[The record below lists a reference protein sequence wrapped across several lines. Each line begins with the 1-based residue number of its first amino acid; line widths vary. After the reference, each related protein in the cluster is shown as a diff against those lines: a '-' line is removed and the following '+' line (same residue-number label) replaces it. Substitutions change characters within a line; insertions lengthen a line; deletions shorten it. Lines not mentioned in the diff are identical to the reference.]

1 MVLLVTT
8 THIISALEAV
18 PPSSR
23 KELDLP
29 DSLSI
34 NSPISHEQVISLS
47 HFFRNGA
54 NGTSPDPK
62 PDRSL
67 NSLLRGTK
75 VYVPPPPTKP
85 EPSPEYLALK
95 ARLLAAAEA
104 DAYNRMTATTFAPS
118 VPGRSGPSPI
128 FSSSTPT
135 LSALHDSKAPAGDT
149 ETTDPLTP
157 SLVLNIFL
165 SVLITGFSVYWA
177 LTSFH
182 TPDILVSSVSSLW
195 RGQPPSEQS
204 ANRVSGGASEPVRV
218 LVSLFAAL
226 MVGVAEVLIYAI
238 YLQKVDQARARERRI
253 KERKEVVESDVVGG
267 RAGKTDKEGI
277 QKIDGEQETI
287 WGRGANGGVR
297 RRVREK
303 WEEKESQRNL
313 DNVG

>member
-8 THIISALEAV
+8 THIISAFEAV

-34 NSPISHEQVISLS
+34 GSPISHEQVIRLS
-47 HFFRNGA
+47 RYSNNGA
-54 NGTSPDPK
+54 NSTSPHPK

-67 NSLLRGTK
+67 NSLLRGTR
-75 VYVPPPPTKP
+75 VYVPPPSKKP
-85 EPSPEYLALK
+85 EPPQHSHP
-95 ARLLAAAEA
+95 
-104 DAYNRMTATTFAPS
+104 P
-118 VPGRSGPSPI
+118 PPI

-135 LSALHDSKAPAGDT
+135 LSALHDSKALAGDT
-149 ETTDPLTP
+149 GTKDPLTP

-177 LTSFH
+177 LTSFR

-195 RGQPPSEQS
+195 RGQPPSKPS
-204 ANRVSGGASEPVRV
+204 ANRVSGGATEPVRV
-218 LVSLFAAL
+218 LVSLLAAL

-253 KERKEVVESDVVGG
+253 KERKEVVETDVV
-267 RAGKTDKEGI
+267 RAGPGQAGKEGV
-277 QKIDGEQETI
+277 QRIDGEQETI

-303 WEEKESQRNL
+303 WEEKESQWNH
-313 DNVG
+313 DG

>member
-34 NSPISHEQVISLS
+34 DSPISHEQVIRLS
-47 HFFRNGA
+47 HYFRNGA
-54 NGTSPDPK
+54 NSTSPDSN

-75 VYVPPPPTKP
+75 VYVPPPPKKP

-104 DAYNRMTATTFAPS
+104 DAYNRMTATTFAS
-118 VPGRSGPSPI
+118 TAPGHSGPSPI

-135 LSALHDSKAPAGDT
+135 LAALHDSKGPAGDT
-149 ETTDPLTP
+149 ETEDPLTP

-177 LTSFH
+177 LTNFH

-195 RGQPPSEQS
+195 RGRPHSKPSV
-204 ANRVSGGASEPVRV
+204 NRVSGGASEPVRV
-218 LVSLFAAL
+218 LVSFFAAL
-226 MVGVAEVLIYAI
+226 MVGVAEVFIYAI
-238 YLQKVDQARARERRI
+238 YLQKIDKARAREKRI
-253 KERKEVVESDVVGG
+253 RERKEVVGSDVVGG
-267 RAGKTDKEGI
+267 RAGKTDKEEI
-277 QKIDGEQETI
+277 QRIDGEQETI

-303 WEEKESQRNL
+303 WEKEGQGNDDNL
-313 DNVG
+313 G

>member
-8 THIISALEAV
+8 THIISALEAI

-34 NSPISHEQVISLS
+34 NSPISHEQVIRLS
-47 HFFRNGA
+47 HYFRNGA
-54 NGTSPDPK
+54 NSTSPDPK

-67 NSLLRGTK
+67 NALLRGTK
-75 VYVPPPPTKP
+75 VYIPPPPKKP

-104 DAYNRMTATTFAPS
+104 DAYNRMTAITFTSSAP
-118 VPGRSGPSPI
+118 GHSGPSPI

-135 LSALHDSKAPAGDT
+135 LSALHDSKAHAGDT
-149 ETTDPLTP
+149 ESADPLTP

-182 TPDILVSSVSSLW
+182 TPDILVNSVSSLW
-195 RGQPPSEQS
+195 RGQPPSKAS
-204 ANRVSGGASEPVRV
+204 VTRVSGGASEPVRV

-238 YLQKVDQARARERRI
+238 YLQKIDKARARERRI
-253 KERKEVVESDVVGG
+253 RERKEVVESDEVGG
-267 RAGKTDKEGI
+267 RTGKKDEEEI
-277 QKIDGEQETI
+277 QRIDGEQETI

-303 WEEKESQRNL
+303 WEEKERKH
-313 DNVG
+313 DNGGLL

>member
-8 THIISALEAV
+8 TYIISAFEAV

-34 NSPISHEQVISLS
+34 GSPISHEQVIRLS
-47 HFFRNGA
+47 RYSNNGA
-54 NGTSPDPK
+54 NSTSPHPK

-67 NSLLRGTK
+67 NSLLRGTR
-75 VYVPPPPTKP
+75 VYVPPPSKKP

-95 ARLLAAAEA
+95 ARLLAAAET
-104 DAYNRMTATTFAPS
+104 DAYNRMTASTFTSSAP
-118 VPGRSGPSPI
+118 GQSGPSPI

-135 LSALHDSKAPAGDT
+135 LSALHDSKALAGDT
-149 ETTDPLTP
+149 GTKDPLTP

-177 LTSFH
+177 LTSFR

-195 RGQPPSEQS
+195 RGQPPSKPS
-204 ANRVSGGASEPVRV
+204 ANRVSGGATEPVRV
-218 LVSLFAAL
+218 LVSLLAAL

-238 YLQKVDQARARERRI
+238 YLQKVDQARAREGRI
-253 KERKEVVESDVVGG
+253 KERKEVVETDVV
-267 RAGKTDKEGI
+267 RAGPGQAGKEGV
-277 QKIDGEQETI
+277 QRIDGEQETI

-303 WEEKESQRNL
+303 WEEKESQWNH
-313 DNVG
+313 DG

>member
-34 NSPISHEQVISLS
+34 NSPISHEQVIRLS
-47 HFFRNGA
+47 HYFRNGA
-54 NGTSPDPK
+54 KSSSPDPS

-75 VYVPPPPTKP
+75 VYVPPPPKKP

-104 DAYNRMTATTFAPS
+104 DAYNRMTATTFAPTT
-118 VPGRSGPSPI
+118 PGHSGPSPI

-135 LSALHDSKAPAGDT
+135 LAALHDSKGPAGDT
-149 ETTDPLTP
+149 ETEDPLTP

-195 RGQPPSEQS
+195 RVQPPSRPS
-204 ANRVSGGASEPVRV
+204 VNRVSGGASEPVRV

-226 MVGVAEVLIYAI
+226 MVGVAEVFIYAI

-253 KERKEVVESDVVGG
+253 RERKEVVGSDVVGG
-267 RAGKTDKEGI
+267 RAGKMENEEI
-277 QKIDGEQETI
+277 QRIDEEQETI

-303 WEEKESQRNL
+303 WEKEGQKND

>member
-1 MVLLVTT
+1 
-8 THIISALEAV
+8 
-18 PPSSR
+18 
-23 KELDLP
+23 
-29 DSLSI
+29 
-34 NSPISHEQVISLS
+34 
-47 HFFRNGA
+47 
-54 NGTSPDPK
+54 
-62 PDRSL
+62 
-67 NSLLRGTK
+67 
-75 VYVPPPPTKP
+75 
-85 EPSPEYLALK
+85 
-95 ARLLAAAEA
+95 
-104 DAYNRMTATTFAPS
+104 
-118 VPGRSGPSPI
+118 
-128 FSSSTPT
+128 
-135 LSALHDSKAPAGDT
+135 
-149 ETTDPLTP
+149 
-157 SLVLNIFL
+157 VLNIFL

-195 RGQPPSEQS
+195 RGQPPSEPS
-204 ANRVSGGASEPVRV
+204 ANRVSRGASEPVRV

-303 WEEKESQRNL
+303 WEKESQRNI